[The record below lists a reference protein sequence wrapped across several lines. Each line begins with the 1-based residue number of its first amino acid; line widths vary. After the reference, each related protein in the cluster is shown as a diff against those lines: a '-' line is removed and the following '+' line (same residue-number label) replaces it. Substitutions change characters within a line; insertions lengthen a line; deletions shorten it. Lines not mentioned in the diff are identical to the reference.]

1 MALRLGGP
9 QEINGWAGPQEIQ
22 NSGNQIFEIKGKAG
36 PQEIIWLG
44 GNQWLG
50 HRESMARPQAK
61 NGGQWAMARWAWLAA
76 WLGGP
81 RSPRSPDNQTLRP
94 RLGPRNSM
102 TGDELICM
110 TGLQDIDGWAPETN
124 RHQEFSGWGPGDQEI
139 NGLAP

>member
-1 MALRLGGP
+1 MALWLGGP
-9 QEINGWAGPQEIQ
+9 QEINGWAGPQEFQ
-22 NSGNQIFEIKGKAG
+22 EIKGKAG

-81 RSPRSPDNQTLRP
+81 RSPDNQW
-94 RLGPRNSM
+94 LGPRISM
-102 TGDELICM
+102 AG
-110 TGLQDIDGWAPETN
+110 P
-124 RHQEFSGWGPGDQEI
+124 HEFNDWQ
-139 NGLAP
+139 